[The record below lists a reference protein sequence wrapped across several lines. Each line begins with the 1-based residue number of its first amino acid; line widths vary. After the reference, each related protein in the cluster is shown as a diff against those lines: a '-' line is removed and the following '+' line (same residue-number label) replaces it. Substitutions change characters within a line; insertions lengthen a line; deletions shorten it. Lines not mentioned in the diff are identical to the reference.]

1 MDECTLKRNVIIK
14 IFLDIAMIILYA
26 LLMFAQGL
34 GGFFHE
40 TAGIGTGILFVI
52 HVAMNYSMIKGLFKS
67 VKNGTA
73 KGLKLILL
81 FSDILLAVCMPVV
94 ILTGI
99 FIAKELFFIDSSI
112 SGILL
117 FNIHNVLS
125 YICLGIM
132 ILHIVLHAKYLS
144 GVFKKIPSAL
154 SGNEMKSA
162 VCRFSA
168 GVFIAVILYSSLALN
183 KNLSDKQNFSN
194 EYDTSNN
201 ENSISL
207 EPTEESY
214 VITSDENSVS
224 EIIEDNT
231 VFITETPSEDS
242 IITETQ
248 SPPVPTLEEYLSGL
262 ICTGCGKRCPLIA
275 PRCRKGDAQAIQAEQ
290 EYNQLYSY

>member
-1 MDECTLKRNVIIK
+1 
-14 IFLDIAMIILYA
+14 MIILYA

>member
-1 MDECTLKRNVIIK
+1 
-14 IFLDIAMIILYA
+14 MIILYA

-144 GVFKKIPSAL
+144 GVFKKIPPAL

>member
-1 MDECTLKRNVIIK
+1 
-14 IFLDIAMIILYA
+14 MIILYA

-144 GVFKKIPSAL
+144 GVFKKIPPAL

-275 PRCRKGDAQAIQAEQ
+275 PRCRKGDAQAIQAER

>member
-1 MDECTLKRNVIIK
+1 
-14 IFLDIAMIILYA
+14 
-26 LLMFAQGL
+26 
-34 GGFFHE
+34 
-40 TAGIGTGILFVI
+40 
-52 HVAMNYSMIKGLFKS
+52 
-67 VKNGTA
+67 
-73 KGLKLILL
+73 
-81 FSDILLAVCMPVV
+81 MPVV

-224 EIIEDNT
+224 KIIEDNT
-231 VFITETPSEDS
+231 VFITETLSEDS

-262 ICTGCGKRCPLIA
+262 ICTGCGKRCHLIA
-275 PRCRKGDAQAIQAEQ
+275 PRCRKGDAQAIQTEQ

>member
-1 MDECTLKRNVIIK
+1 
-14 IFLDIAMIILYA
+14 
-26 LLMFAQGL
+26 
-34 GGFFHE
+34 
-40 TAGIGTGILFVI
+40 
-52 HVAMNYSMIKGLFKS
+52 
-67 VKNGTA
+67 
-73 KGLKLILL
+73 
-81 FSDILLAVCMPVV
+81 MPVV

>member
-1 MDECTLKRNVIIK
+1 MYLERNVIIK

>member
-1 MDECTLKRNVIIK
+1 MKRNVIIK

>member
-1 MDECTLKRNVIIK
+1 
-14 IFLDIAMIILYA
+14 MIILYA

-290 EYNQLYSY
+290 EYNQIYSY